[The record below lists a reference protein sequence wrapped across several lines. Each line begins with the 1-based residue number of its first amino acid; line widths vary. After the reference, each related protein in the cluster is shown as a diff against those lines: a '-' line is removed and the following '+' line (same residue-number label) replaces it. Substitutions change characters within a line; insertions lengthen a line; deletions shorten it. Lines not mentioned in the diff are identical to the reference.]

1 MVQLYL
7 PTNHRIVN
15 LHQWRVCTCLH
26 QLIQGDPLW
35 LLAMSQGL
43 SLGDDPG
50 CMYTLI
56 TSASAYASF
65 KGMLV
70 NSSLSENLN
79 CKPNM
84 SQNNS
89 KGANRRTN
97 ERNHEPREKGARF
110 FGYLGFVLVCKFCV
124 PKLEF
129 NCSYLI
135 YLVHFLKLL
144 WQTSETKSRR
154 LSSHN
159 LIRPGLHPVARGWP
173 YMCCHGIAVGCLEVV
188 LQLPQMSN
196 VTTVTAVVSDLR
208 HGTPRHVIRHR
219 VTTGSVKDNCSSKCN
234 NVFVAASPC
243 WHVQTTELG
252 SSRGS
257 SMVSEKSSRSNWSNN
272 FEILMS
278 YH

>member
-1 MVQLYL
+1 MVQL
-7 PTNHRIVN
+7 
-15 LHQWRVCTCLH
+15 
-26 QLIQGDPLW
+26 
-35 LLAMSQGL
+35 
-43 SLGDDPG
+43 GDDMG
-50 CMYTLI
+50 WSRMYTLI
-56 TSASAYASF
+56 TSASAASF

-70 NSSLSENLN
+70 NSSKRQKTWIVMN
-79 CKPNM
+79 CKPNL

-97 ERNHEPREKGARF
+97 ENHEPREKGARF
-110 FGYLGFVLVCKFCV
+110 FGYLGFVLVCNFCV

-208 HGTPRHVIRHR
+208 HGTPHHVIRHR
-219 VTTGSVKDNCSSKCN
+219 VTTESVKDNCSSKCN
-234 NVFVAASPC
+234 KVFVAASPC

-252 SSRGS
+252 SSRGN
-257 SMVSEKSSRSNWSNN
+257 SMGSEKSSRSNWSNN
-272 FEILMS
+272 FEILM
-278 YH
+278 